1 MAERSRL
8 YWRRKHLKAAAEE
21 NARLV
26 EIKELK
32 QEMKMHEAFDNKVS
46 LSRNS
51 AAQAP
56 LSSSLNVG
64 DQHPFFCSDTHL
76 YPTCLLSLWH
86 FQAVAVV
93 HMPTDVAT

>member
-1 MAERSRL
+1 M
-8 YWRRKHLKAAAEE
+8 KAAAEE

-46 LSRNS
+46 LSTNS

-56 LSSSLNVG
+56 LSSSFICRKSTPL
-64 DQHPFFCSDTHL
+64 FLF
-76 YPTCLLSLWH
+76 
-86 FQAVAVV
+86 
-93 HMPTDVAT
+93 